1 MYILILFKAS
11 STMNYSKH
19 ISWIT
24 KFINDQKKSVNKC
37 KVQLLFLSFNTPVCV
52 AFFCVP
58 LWIWQY
64 TFSFQ
69 KISTEDF
76 PILRSI
82 ISCDIFYAC
91 QWNEN
96 FASDKQIDK
105 GGISTFGKIHNIVLD
120 LESSHTYDFILYF
133 NEQMKLN
140 IAIFASKY
148 D

>member
-11 STMNYSKH
+11 SAMNYSKH

-24 KFINDQKKSVNKC
+24 KFINDQKKSINKC
-37 KVQLLFLSFNTPVCV
+37 KVQLLLLSFNTPVCV

-69 KISTEDF
+69 KISIEDF

-91 QWNEN
+91 LGYKVNEN
-96 FASDKQIDK
+96 KYFDESWDL
-105 GGISTFGKIHNIVLD
+105 GITLLPYANTNTLYYVEAFVLLLILSEKALEFVD
-120 LESSHTYDFILYF
+120 L
-133 NEQMKLN
+133 
-140 IAIFASKY
+140 
-148 D
+148 